1 MTTATSTRARQDE
14 PAGLLRMGEKQRA
27 RDVARCEMELIRH
40 KAREPLASG
49 FPIAIM
55 EGRPE
60 WPAARAW
67 FLRHTATSDRRVVDV
82 MRTVRRISL
91 VRSYEKEKSGAMV
104 DAWHVE
110 AASER
115 GVIFRDVIPTERF
128 YASWHAIEAS
138 DTKESQS

>member
-1 MTTATSTRARQDE
+1 
-14 PAGLLRMGEKQRA
+14 
-27 RDVARCEMELIRH
+27 
-40 KAREPLASG
+40 
-49 FPIAIM
+49 
-55 EGRPE
+55 
-60 WPAARAW
+60 
-67 FLRHTATSDRRVVDV
+67 